1 LWVGAI
7 FFVVAEVTLVVL
19 SLLFRYLTDYA
30 DDQEI
35 LGENLAAALS
45 YSGMVVAL
53 SLIGGHASDGAFVGW
68 GVALRS
74 FALFLSLALLL
85 YPFRQIVVARLLLGF
100 PITLRGGALDRSV
113 SQDRNWV
120 VSLVEALGYV
130 AAAFLATGLS

>member
-1 LWVGAI
+1 
-7 FFVVAEVTLVVL
+7 VTLVIL
-19 SLLFRYLTDYA
+19 SLLFRCLTNYA

-53 SLIGGHASDGAFVGW
+53 SLIVGHASDGAFVGW
-68 GVALRS
+68 VVALRS

-100 PITLRGGALDRSV
+100 PITLRGGPLDRAV
-113 SQDRNWV
+113 AQDRNWV

-130 AAAFLATGLS
+130 AAAFLATGLT